1 MSSNKNFLKNIW
13 FLNYSGSFLKPD
25 IIAGITASAVI
36 IPKAIAY
43 SVIAGLPLQMG
54 LYTAFIPLLLY
65 ALIGSSRNLSVT
77 TTTTI
82 ALLTATALAAVAGNN
97 ATEAEML
104 GYAITF
110 TFLIGAVL
118 FAAGILRLGFLAN
131 FISLPV
137 LTGFNAGIG
146 VIIIVSQIP
155 KLLGIHGGH
164 DFIGNISAII
174 QGLNDIHM
182 PTLII
187 SAASFVLLFLLP
199 KIFRNVPATLIVM
212 VAAIIFSIFLKFDEI
227 NISLLGFIPS
237 GIPEFKF
244 PEFTNLSDLIL
255 PACGVALMSFT
266 ETITA
271 GRAFLKPGE
280 KQPKANRELFA
291 LGAANIGGSF
301 FQSMPAG
308 GGTSQTLV
316 NTKAGAKTQMSS
328 VVTVGMLALT
338 VLFLSPYMSWIP
350 NTVIAVILIEFS
362 IGMIDISSFKKILKV
377 RSTEFVWTLIAFAG
391 VVFVGTLKG
400 ILLAILVSFFTIL
413 YQSNKPSLYLLGRKK
428 DTQIFRPLHLHP
440 KDETFEGL
448 MILRT
453 EGRIL
458 FSNAEVAKT
467 QIEELYQANNPKI
480 VLFDLS
486 GVPDIEYT
494 ALDMLITGE
503 KKYRENGI
511 EIWFCALNE
520 RVLEIF
526 KSSGFFDTLKTDK
539 LFFDVNT
546 GVEKYISMQ
555 SENKQIKT

>member
-1 MSSNKNFLKNIW
+1 MKITKNIFSNVW
-13 FLNYSGSFLKPD
+13 FLNYPGSFFKPD

-54 LYTAFIPLLLY
+54 LYTAFAPLFLY
-65 ALIGSSRNLSVT
+65 AILGTSRNLSVT
-77 TTTTI
+77 TTTTL
-82 ALLTATALAAVAGNN
+82 ALLTASALAAVAGNN
-97 ATEAEML
+97 ATDAEML

-110 TFLIGAVL
+110 TFLVGAVL
-118 FAAGILRLGFLAN
+118 FAAGIFKLGFLAN

-146 VIIIVSQIP
+146 VIIIISQLP

-164 DFIGNISAII
+164 DFIGNISAIT
-174 QGLNDIHM
+174 QGLNDIHI

-187 SAASFVLLFLLP
+187 SVSAFVLLFFLP

-212 VAAIIFSIFLKFDEI
+212 VAAIIVSIFLKFDEM

-237 GIPEFKF
+237 GIPDFKM
-244 PEFTNLSDLIL
+244 PEFSNLSELIL

-280 KQPKANRELFA
+280 KQPRPNRELLA
-291 LGAANIGGSF
+291 LGAANMGGSF

-328 VVTVGMLALT
+328 VVTVCMLALT

-362 IGMIDISSFKKILKV
+362 IGMIDIAGFKKILKV
-377 RSTEFVWTLIAFAG
+377 RRTEFIWTLIAFAG

-413 YQSNKPSLYLLGRKK
+413 YQSNKPALYLLGRKK
-428 DTQIFRPLHLHP
+428 DTKIFRPLHLHP
-440 KDETFEGL
+440 NDETFDGL

-467 QIEELYQANNPKI
+467 QIEELFQANNPKVI
-480 VLFDLS
+480 LFDLS

-494 ALDMLITGE
+494 ALDMLINGE
-503 KKYRENGI
+503 KKYRENGN
-511 EIWFCALNE
+511 EVWF
-520 RVLEIF
+520 
-526 KSSGFFDTLKTDK
+526 
-539 LFFDVNT
+539 
-546 GVEKYISMQ
+546 
-555 SENKQIKT
+555 